1 MNKQANYFEIIE
13 KYLNGLMSEQE
24 IREFEQQLR
33 SDPELA
39 MEYGRHME
47 ILNTI
52 KDKERIELRS
62 QLRHTWYDYKEK
74 LENRGNIFRQSRI
87 YWVAAT
93 LLLLM
98 SISLVVIGLFGVDP
112 LHKPKMGFLKDRKYS
127 LTKECEEIYA
137 VNTRQNGFSLI
148 QPSDSADFYKG
159 QPIKFQWA
167 TDPKRSVYMD
177 ILDRKGKIVISF
189 NKMPDCEYE
198 YLLMENRGVYLYRF
212 RDGNDVL
219 KQGIFYVK

>member
-13 KYLNGLMSEQE
+13 KYLNGLMGEQE
-24 IREFEQQLR
+24 IRRFEQQLR

-39 MEYGRHME
+39 MEYGRHIE
-47 ILNTI
+47 ILDTI
-52 KDKERIELRS
+52 KDKERIELRT
-62 QLRHTWYDYKEK
+62 QLRQTWYDYKEK
-74 LENRGNIFRQSRI
+74 MGNRGNIFTQSRI

-98 SISLVVIGLFGVDP
+98 SITLVVINLLGVDP
-112 LHKPKMGFLKDRKYS
+112 LHNSRLGFLHDRKYS

-137 VNTRQNGFSLI
+137 VNTRISGFSLI

-167 TDPKRSVYMD
+167 TDPERAIYMD
-177 ILDRKGKIVISF
+177 ILDRKGNIVISI

-198 YLLMENRGVYLYRF
+198 YLLMENKGVYLYRF
-212 RDGNDVL
+212 RDGNEVL
-219 KQGIFYVK
+219 KLGIFYVK